1 MADVTTKLFLEEFEV
16 MVDIGIHDF
25 EINNPQRVCISVEVL
40 LDPNAGDRPDEIG
53 STFDY
58 DFIRLEIKNLISN
71 RRFNL
76 QETLC
81 RLILEKII
89 EKIPFWNLNLGAKI
103 HEKSKKIDV
112 KKAFVLRCVFFI
124 DFLRFCIDFG
134 SSKPSIFGPNL
145 AIK

>member
-1 MADVTTKLFLEEFEV
+1 MADVTTKIFLEEFEV

-40 LDPNAGDRPDEIG
+40 LDPNAVDRSDEIG

-58 DFIRLEIKNLISN
+58 DFIRLEIKNLTSN

-81 RLILEKII
+81 RLILD
-89 EKIPFWNLNLGAKI
+89 N
-103 HEKSKKIDV
+103 
-112 KKAFVLRCVFFI
+112 
-124 DFLRFCIDFG
+124 
-134 SSKPSIFGPNL
+134 SSKDLSAKPGLDPPTRIWSNFF
-145 AIK
+145 

>member
-1 MADVTTKLFLEEFEV
+1 LKAGSKGMADVTTKLFLEEFEV

-89 EKIPFWNLNLGAKI
+89 EKDGVTEATVTTKKLDVYPDCNGVGVKMT
-103 HEKSKKIDV
+103 SKK
-112 KKAFVLRCVFFI
+112 
-124 DFLRFCIDFG
+124 
-134 SSKPSIFGPNL
+134 
-145 AIK
+145 